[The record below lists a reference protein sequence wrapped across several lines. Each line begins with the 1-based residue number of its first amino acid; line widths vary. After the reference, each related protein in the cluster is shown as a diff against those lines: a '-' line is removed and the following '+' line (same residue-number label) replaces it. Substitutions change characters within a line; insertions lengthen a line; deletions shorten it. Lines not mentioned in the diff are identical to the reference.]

1 VDDIMNFYFIDD
13 IVPGYLQ

>member
-13 IVPGYLQ
+13 IMPGYLQ